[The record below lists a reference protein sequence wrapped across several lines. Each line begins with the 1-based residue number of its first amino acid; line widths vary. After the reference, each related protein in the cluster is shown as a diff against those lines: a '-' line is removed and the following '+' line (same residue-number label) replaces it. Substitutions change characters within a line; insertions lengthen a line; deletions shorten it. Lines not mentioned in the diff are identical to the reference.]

1 MSTPKLLPAFAPV
14 PRLKDRSNGWKPEVQ
29 RAFIEALADTGSVT
43 SACRAVGRST
53 HGAYHLRR
61 QPGAEE
67 FAAAWE
73 AALDF
78 GMRRI
83 EDVAMDRALNGVEV
97 PVYSYGKLVGTRIS
111 HNDRLLMFMLR
122 NRSPD
127 RFADGRSALR
137 QGGGNAID
145 KMELTRLRKQWRK
158 EWEAE
163 RAAEQLKQE
172 AVTMESINAKID
184 AIRAREEAIESPRV
198 RAAREALEAAIAADR
213 AEGYNPRRDPEH
225 ELYNPNLGRRTRED
239 CEVQLPE
246 WWDDEVAEM
255 EAEEEE
261 NRLRLRTLKDE
272 GWD

>member
-83 EDVAMDRALNGVEV
+83 EDVASSARAF
-97 PVYSYGKLVGTRIS
+97 RITTACS
-111 HNDRLLMFMLR
+111 C
-122 NRSPD
+122 S
-127 RFADGRSALR
+127 
-137 QGGGNAID
+137 
-145 KMELTRLRKQWRK
+145 
-158 EWEAE
+158 
-163 RAAEQLKQE
+163 
-172 AVTMESINAKID
+172 
-184 AIRAREEAIESPRV
+184 
-198 RAAREALEAAIAADR
+198 
-213 AEGYNPRRDPEH
+213 
-225 ELYNPNLGRRTRED
+225 
-239 CEVQLPE
+239 C
-246 WWDDEVAEM
+246 
-255 EAEEEE
+255 
-261 NRLRLRTLKDE
+261 
-272 GWD
+272 